1 MSENALKE
9 AQAVD
14 REHAHRNDA
23 RHILRSVGL
32 ALDSQVS
39 SGVRWPFE
47 LLQNAHDF
55 GAREGENLVEVE
67 FCQQDEDLV
76 VSHNGRIFSI
86 PELKALLSGGSSKEF
101 DGVDTTGRF
110 GTGFLVTHAISA
122 RVDVDG
128 ILQTADGQLE
138 TFRIELNRPRD
149 QDRILKNIELTDEA
163 FGAAQPAPGALNNP
177 TASFTYHNANP
188 EVVRAGLD
196 RLEQAI
202 PYLYGTCANLGEVRI
217 RRPEKTVV
225 FRRKS
230 PADVGF
236 RDIDGFVLKEAVVIA
251 SDSEEAAT
259 RQFAAVSILARVNAG
274 PDGAADGRDASAG
287 LLLILEHDDAA
298 GANIVFPEPGF
309 PRIFVQFPINETGS
323 LPFNTVFESRFNP
336 KPERDGI
343 TMNPHDRGLLK
354 AALSA
359 FPSMVK
365 YAVSSG
371 WGNAHRLA
379 LIDVPNQALGGET
392 AAAEELAWWKEV
404 IAEAAAATASKPI
417 ISTGTEYLPAISDDE
432 EFVSFPAPAASE
444 TEQFPV
450 DYDSLYGLAERVTS
464 LHLPDRAVAREWD
477 AIARRWADIG
487 LPVNRVGLREL
498 VEWVKRGCQA
508 ISDLPIAGDPFQW
521 LADLLLLISD
531 LPEEINKRQFL
542 SGMIPDQHSLLRS
555 AGDLRFDGGIPEE
568 VKDIADTAGL
578 DLRAK
583 LVHSGLV
590 DVLTSPGYEPA
601 KTLAEETLGQPY
613 PEPEALEALLDRLD
627 ERLPDD
633 SPVSS
638 QDGPSP
644 LHTSARLVAFLAPEE
659 ENTGLLRRCPLL
671 TAEDKIVR
679 LANNLQVL
687 APVSH
692 WPDSARPY
700 RDLYAR
706 HRVLSDSYTD
716 DAELNVALLLLVERS
731 LALPGPF
738 FKGRRSSPVEGPL
751 LKEIAPGCPV
761 ERVTYRL
768 HQFGQIAFLANE
780 LVPRCGND
788 RVLAEMLLGFVV
800 NVAAK
805 EDPEWHGTWSTTHTL
820 RDGEAVE
827 FQTYNSTWPF
837 ELKVRSWLPV
847 VDEEGKIVGQVPA
860 NEGNLRPLLGEE
872 WLQDNPTGI
881 DLLHRAFGFRQLTLM
896 LENMDK
902 GVERDLVQLLQ
913 DPDLVKSA
921 AANLDL
927 VKATVSNPEVARI
940 LSEADP
946 EEIQDIRE
954 ELDKKKRQNEIRKRN
969 NNFGHA
975 VEEAVKKAVEAL
987 GPMRLELVDWGYD
1000 YEVFPDGASFTFEV
1014 GSYFLEV
1021 KATTTRD
1028 VRLTPTQAN
1037 KAWQEPERFVLCVV
1051 DLYGQHIKEAW
1062 EPADI
1067 LPWARIV
1074 TKVGGEFE
1082 EIHKGVTSFSDTAKP
1097 VHLRNDEMLRYGVSM
1112 DLWSQGVS
1120 IGEWVHSLSGSP

>member
-1 MSENALKE
+1 MPGAFSKGLSWLWTAR
-9 AQAVD
+9 D
-14 REHAHRNDA
+14 RPGFA
-23 RHILRSVGL
+23 GP
-32 ALDSQVS
+32 S
-39 SGVRWPFE
+39 SSSR
-47 LLQNAHDF
+47 NAHDF
-55 GAREGENLVEVE
+55 GAREGEDLVEVE
-67 FCQQDEDLV
+67 FFQQEDNLV

-86 PELKALLSGGSSKEF
+86 PELKALLCGGSSKEF

-110 GTGFLVTHAISA
+110 GTGFLVTHAISS

-128 ILQTADGQLE
+128 ILQTADGHLE
-138 TFRIELNRPRD
+138 TFRIELNRPPD
-149 QDRILKNIELTDEA
+149 EARILKNIELTDEA
-163 FGAAQPAPGALNNP
+163 FGAAQPAPGAMNIP
-177 TASFTYHNANP
+177 TASFTYHNANA

-196 RLEQAI
+196 RLEQTV
-202 PYLYGTCANLGEVRI
+202 PYLYGTCENLGEVRI
-217 RRPEKTVV
+217 RRPDRTVV
-225 FRRKS
+225 FRRES
-230 PADVGF
+230 PVGAGF
-236 RDIDGFVLKEAVVIA
+236 RDIDGFVLKEAIVTA
-251 SDSEEAAT
+251 SYFGGAAD
-259 RQFAAVSILARVNAG
+259 RQFATVSILASVKAG
-274 PDGAADGRDASAG
+274 RDGAADGRDASAG
-287 LLLILEHDDAA
+287 LLLILEQEDDA
-298 GANIVFPEPGF
+298 GTNIVFPEPGF

-323 LPFNTVFESRFNP
+323 LPFNTIFESRFNP
-336 KPERDGI
+336 KQERDGI
-343 TMNPHDRGLLK
+343 TMNSHDRGLLK

-359 FPSMVK
+359 FPSMVE
-365 YAVSSG
+365 YAVNSG
-371 WGNAHRLA
+371 WKNAHGLA
-379 LIDVPNQALGGET
+379 LIDVPNQALGGEST
-392 AAAEELAWWKEV
+392 ASEELAWWKEV
-404 IAEAAAATASKPI
+404 IGDIAAATAAKPI
-417 ISTGTEYLPAISDDE
+417 ISTGSEYLPAISEDG
-432 EFVSFPAPAASE
+432 EFVSFLVPAASE

-450 DYDSLYGLAERVTS
+450 NYDSLYALAERATD
-464 LHLPDRAVAREWD
+464 LHLPNRAVAGEWD
-477 AIARRWADIG
+477 AIASRWSDIG

-498 VEWVKRGCQA
+498 VEWVKSGCRT
-508 ISDLPIAGDPFQW
+508 ISDLLIVGDPFQW
-521 LADLLLLISD
+521 LADLLLLISE

-542 SGMIPDQHSLLRS
+542 NGMLPDQNSQLRS

-583 LVHSGLV
+583 LLHSGLV
-590 DVLTSPGYEPA
+590 DVLASPGYEPS
-601 KTLAEETLGQPY
+601 KTLAEDTLGQSY
-613 PEPEALEALLDRLD
+613 SESEALEALLDRLD

-633 SPVSS
+633 SPISS

-644 LHTSARLVAFLAPEE
+644 LHTSARLVVFMALEE
-659 ENTGLLRRCPLL
+659 ENIGLLRRCPLL

-687 APVSH
+687 APVAH

-706 HRVLSDSYTD
+706 NRVLSDSYMD
-716 DAELNVALLLLVERS
+716 DAELNAALLLLIERS

-761 ERVTYRL
+761 ERFTYRI

-788 RVLAEMLLGFVV
+788 RTLAELLLGFVV

-805 EDPEWHGTWSTTHTL
+805 EDPEWYGTWSTTYTP
-820 RDGEAVE
+820 RDGEEVE

-837 ELKVRSWLPV
+837 ELKVRSWLPI
-847 VDEEGKIVGQVPA
+847 VDEEEKIVGQVPA
-860 NEGNLRPLLGEE
+860 NEGNLRPMLGKE
-872 WLQDNPTGI
+872 WLQDNPPGI

-913 DPDLVKSA
+913 DPDLVQSA
-921 AANLDL
+921 AANPDL

-940 LSEADP
+940 LYEAEP
-946 EEIQDIRE
+946 EEIQDIQE
-954 ELDKKKRQNEIRKRN
+954 ELDKKRRQTEIRNRN

-975 VEEAVKKAVEAL
+975 VQEAVKKAVEAL
-987 GPMRLELVDWGYD
+987 GLRLELVDWGYD

-1051 DLYGQHIKEAW
+1051 DLCGQQIKEAW

-1067 LPWARIV
+1067 VPWAKFVTRI
-1074 TKVGGEFE
+1074 GGEFE
-1082 EIHKGVTSFSDTAKP
+1082 EIRKGVTSFSDTAKP

-1120 IGEWVHSLSGSP
+1120 MGEWVHSLSRSP